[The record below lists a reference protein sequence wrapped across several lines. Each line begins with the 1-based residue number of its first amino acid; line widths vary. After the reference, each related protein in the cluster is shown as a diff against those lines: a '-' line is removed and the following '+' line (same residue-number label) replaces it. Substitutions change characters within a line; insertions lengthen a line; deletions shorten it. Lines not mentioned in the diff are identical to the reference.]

1 MLRPRLAPIADAVPE
16 TVPFT
21 GPEAIERRLGTPFQA
36 RLGANESPFGIA
48 ESTRQVIA
56 DAIDHSWK
64 YGDPECHDLRVA
76 IARHLGIAADEVVAG
91 PGVDALLG
99 LTVRLYAAPGDV
111 VVTSLG
117 GYPTFNYHLVGYGT
131 RMVTAPYRDYHE
143 DVDALA
149 RLARENDAAMV
160 YLANPDNPMGS
171 AWPAEAVERFIDSV
185 PATTLIVLDEAYG
198 ELAPQGTMPPIDT
211 SRPNLL
217 RMRTFSKAYG
227 MAGMRVGYAFGE
239 RQTIRAFERVRDHFG
254 VSSVAQAGAIAA
266 LADTDHLNSVIA
278 QTNAAKARIA
288 GIAQDNG
295 LHPLPSATNFVAID
309 CRSDAGFAQRILT
322 GLAERGVFIR
332 KPGTPGL
339 DHCIR
344 ISAGLPAALDLLA
357 EQLPLAI
364 AAARTPP
371 AG

>member
-21 GPEAIERRLGTPFQA
+21 GPESIQRRLGQPFRA

-48 ESTRQVIA
+48 ESTRQAIA
-56 DAIDHSWK
+56 AAIDQSWT

-99 LTVRLYAAPGDV
+99 LTVRLYAAPGDT

-117 GYPTFNYHLVGYGT
+117 GYPTFNYHLTGYGA
-131 RMVTAPYRDYHE
+131 RMATVPYRDYHE

-149 RLARENDAAMV
+149 RLARETNAAMV

-171 AWPAEAVERFIDSV
+171 AWPAETVERFIDSV
-185 PATTLIVLDEAYG
+185 PATTLIILDEAYG

-254 VSSVAQAGAIAA
+254 VSSVAQVGAIAA
-266 LADTDHLNSVIA
+266 LGATEHLQSVLDR
-278 QTNAAKARIA
+278 TNAAKARIA
-288 GIAQDNG
+288 EIAEANG
-295 LHPLPSATNFVAID
+295 LLPLPSATNFVAID
-309 CRSDAGFAQRILT
+309 CRSDAAFAQAILT
-322 GLAERGVFIR
+322 GLAERQIFIR

-344 ISAGLPAALDLLA
+344 ISAGLPEALDLLA

-364 AAARTPP
+364 AAARSQR